1 MITLD
6 LALFLT
12 SCAGTL
18 LASLL
23 FTLVAAVAVWSN
35 DQ

>member
-6 LALFLT
+6 LGLFLT

-18 LASLL
+18 LPAIVL
-23 FTLVAAVAVWSN
+23 TLVAMLAGWRRR
-35 DQ
+35 

>member
-1 MITLD
+1 MTTID
-6 LALFLT
+6 PALFLT

-23 FTLVAAVAVWSN
+23 FTLMAMLADWSRR
-35 DQ
+35 